1 MCCNKTQKLL
11 SELQQSD
18 KISILPDCILQFILS
33 LIPTK
38 DAVATCILSKRW
50 KFLWTS
56 IPIIDF
62 DDALLYTN
70 ADFWYPVEVTSFMNF
85 VERVLLLRDSSSIK
99 KFRLSCRVFF
109 SASRV
114 HAWVSAAV
122 MHDIEELDLCF
133 FVEKPFMLPLC
144 VFHSESLAVLKLQ
157 MNCELQL
164 PNCISFPSLKTLELC
179 LVTFVDDGSTEKLFS
194 NCPVLQELS
203 ILDCEWVKLMNVT
216 ISIPTL
222 KSLTIDDLPYY
233 GTFDVNGCRIKIDA
247 ENLTHLCYVGYLC
260 NELIPCYVPSLVKA
274 HIHIP
279 NLFENQKEVV
289 PRTAKL
295 LRGLQHVHSLRMST
309 RTIKSLFLAGNLLE
323 VPLFQKLTCLELTMK
338 IENLSVAGLLNF
350 LHCSPNLESL
360 HFFEGLELCMCSR
373 NNAWYLKAAPRCLVS
388 CLKKV
393 RFQNFSGINSEICF
407 LKYFLENALVLEG
420 MYIYSAKNTSRNQK
434 SQKELKTLLQSI
446 GRGSKNCIL
455 SFI

>member
-1 MCCNKTQKLL
+1 MYCNKNQKL
-11 SELQQSD
+11 SESKTD
-18 KISILPDCILQFILS
+18 RISSLPDCVLQFILS

-56 IPIIDF
+56 VPNIDF
-62 DDALLYTN
+62 DDAALYPN
-70 ADFWYPVEVTSFMNF
+70 ADFSYPIEVTRFMNF

-99 KFRLSCRVFF
+99 KFRLSCRVCF

-144 VFHSESLAVLKLQ
+144 VFDSKSLTVLKLQ

-164 PNCISFPSLKTLELC
+164 PNCISFPSLKRLDLC
-179 LVTFVDDGSTEKLFS
+179 LVTFLDDKSMDKLFS

-203 ILDCEWVKLMNVT
+203 ILDCEWVNLRDVM

-233 GTFDVNGCRIKIDA
+233 GTFDVNGCQIKIDA
-247 ENLTHLCYVGYLC
+247 ENLMHLSYTGYLC
-260 NELIPCYVPSLVKA
+260 NELIPCHVPSLFKA

-279 NLFENQKEVV
+279 NLFEDQKEVV

-309 RTIKSLFLAGNLLE
+309 RTIKSLFLAGSLLE
-323 VPLFQKLTCLELTMK
+323 VPIFQRLTCLELTMK
-338 IENLSVAGLLNF
+338 IENLSIAGLMNL
-350 LHCSPNLESL
+350 LHCSPNLESI
-360 HFFEGLELCMCSR
+360 HFFEGLQLCVCSDDD
-373 NNAWYLKAAPRCLVS
+373 AWYLKPAPRCLVS

-393 RFQNFSGINSEICF
+393 MFQNFRGYDSEICF
-407 LKYFLENALVLEG
+407 LKYFLENALVLER
-420 MYIYSAKNTSRNQK
+420 MYIYSAKNIK
-434 SQKELKTLLQSI
+434 GSQKRQKEVKMSLQSLDI
-446 GRGSKNCIL
+446 GSKSCVL
-455 SFI
+455 TFI

>member
-1 MCCNKTQKLL
+1 MSGKKNQKL
-11 SELQQSD
+11 SESKSD
-18 KISILPDCILQFILS
+18 KISGLPDCVLRYILS

-56 IPIIDF
+56 VPNIDF

-70 ADFWYPVEVTSFMNF
+70 ADFWYPVEVTRFMNF

-99 KFRLSCRVFF
+99 KFRLSCRVCF

-144 VFHSESLAVLKLQ
+144 VFCSKSLTVLKLQ

-179 LVTFVDDGSTEKLFS
+179 LFTFVDDESMEKLFS
-194 NCPVLQELS
+194 NCPVLEELS
-203 ILDCEWVKLMNVT
+203 ILDCEWVNLTNVT
-216 ISIPTL
+216 ICIPTL

-247 ENLTHLCYVGYLC
+247 ENLMHLSYSGYLC
-260 NELIPCYVPSLVKA
+260 NELIPFYVPSLVKA

-279 NLFENQKEVV
+279 NLFEDQKEVV

-295 LRGLQHVHSLRMST
+295 LRGLQHVHILRMST
-309 RTIKSLFLAGNLLE
+309 RTIKVNVHCICMYKFGICSLFFQAHHFIQALNYRVKYYLWSSFFGFQAFGLPINLGCDFYIN
-323 VPLFQKLTCLELTMK
+323 VGSCRIF
-338 IENLSVAGLLNF
+338 IDYRF
-350 LHCSPNLESL
+350 LM
-360 HFFEGLELCMCSR
+360 FF
-373 NNAWYLKAAPRCLVS
+373 V
-388 CLKKV
+388 
-393 RFQNFSGINSEICF
+393 I
-407 LKYFLENALVLEG
+407 
-420 MYIYSAKNTSRNQK
+420 
-434 SQKELKTLLQSI
+434 
-446 GRGSKNCIL
+446 IL
-455 SFI
+455 SLTSGKFSCPCQVSFLSG

>member
-1 MCCNKTQKLL
+1 MYCNKNQKL
-11 SELQQSD
+11 SESKTD
-18 KISILPDCILQFILS
+18 RISSLPDCVLQFILS

-56 IPIIDF
+56 VPNIDF
-62 DDALLYTN
+62 DDAALYPN
-70 ADFWYPVEVTSFMNF
+70 ADFSYPIEVTRFMNF

-99 KFRLSCRVFF
+99 KFRLSCRVCF

-144 VFHSESLAVLKLQ
+144 VFDSKSLTVLKLQ

-164 PNCISFPSLKTLELC
+164 PNCISFPSLKRLDLC
-179 LVTFVDDGSTEKLFS
+179 LVTFLDDKSMDKLFS

-203 ILDCEWVKLMNVT
+203 ILDCEWVNLRDVM

-233 GTFDVNGCRIKIDA
+233 GTFDVNGCQIKIDA
-247 ENLTHLCYVGYLC
+247 ENLMHLSYTGYLC
-260 NELIPCYVPSLVKA
+260 NELIPCHVPSLFKA

-279 NLFENQKEVV
+279 NLFEDQKEVV

-309 RTIKSLFLAGNLLE
+309 RTIKSLFLAGSLLE
-323 VPLFQKLTCLELTMK
+323 VPIFQRLTCLELTMK
-338 IENLSVAGLLNF
+338 IENLSIAGLMNL
-350 LHCSPNLESL
+350 LHCSPNLESI
-360 HFFEGLELCMCSR
+360 HFFELCVCSDDD
-373 NNAWYLKAAPRCLVS
+373 AWYLKPAPRCLVS

-393 RFQNFSGINSEICF
+393 MFQNFRGYDSEICF
-407 LKYFLENALVLEG
+407 LKYFLENALVLER
-420 MYIYSAKNTSRNQK
+420 MYIYSAKNIK
-434 SQKELKTLLQSI
+434 GSQKRQKEVKMSLQSLDI
-446 GRGSKNCIL
+446 GSKSCVL
-455 SFI
+455 TFI

>member
-1 MCCNKTQKLL
+1 MSGKKNQKL
-11 SELQQSD
+11 SESKSD
-18 KISILPDCILQFILS
+18 KISGLPDCVLRYILS

-56 IPIIDF
+56 VPNIDF

-70 ADFWYPVEVTSFMNF
+70 ADFWYPVEVTRFMNF

-99 KFRLSCRVFF
+99 KFRLSCRVCF

-144 VFHSESLAVLKLQ
+144 VFCSKSLTVLKLQ

-179 LVTFVDDGSTEKLFS
+179 LFTFVDDESMEKLFS
-194 NCPVLQELS
+194 NCPVLEELS
-203 ILDCEWVKLMNVT
+203 ILDCEWVNLTNVT
-216 ISIPTL
+216 ICIPTL

-247 ENLTHLCYVGYLC
+247 ENLMHLSYSGYLC
-260 NELIPCYVPSLVKA
+260 NELIPFYVPSLVKA

-279 NLFENQKEVV
+279 NLFEDQKEVV

-295 LRGLQHVHSLRMST
+295 LRGLQHVHILRMST

-338 IENLSVAGLLNF
+338 IENLSIAGLMNL
-350 LHCSPNLESL
+350 LHCLPNLESL
-360 HFFEGLELCMCSR
+360 HFCEGLELCMCSQD
-373 NNAWYLKAAPRCLVS
+373 NAWYIKPAPRCLVS
-388 CLKKV
+388 CLKNI
-393 RFQNFSGINSEICF
+393 RFQNFRGYDLEICF
-407 LKYFLENALVLEG
+407 LKYFLENALVLER
-420 MYIYSAKNTSRNQK
+420 MYIYSAKNTKGSQK
-434 SQKELKTLLQSI
+434 SQKELNAMLQSFD
-446 GRGSKNCIL
+446 RGSKNCIL
-455 SFI
+455 CFI

>member
-1 MCCNKTQKLL
+1 MYCNKNQKL
-11 SELQQSD
+11 SESKTD
-18 KISILPDCILQFILS
+18 RISSLPDCVLQFILS

-56 IPIIDF
+56 VPNIDF
-62 DDALLYTN
+62 DDAALYPN
-70 ADFWYPVEVTSFMNF
+70 ADFSYPIEVTRFMNF

-99 KFRLSCRVFF
+99 KFRLSCRVCF

-144 VFHSESLAVLKLQ
+144 VFDSKSLTVLKLQ

-164 PNCISFPSLKTLELC
+164 PNCISFPSLKRLDLC
-179 LVTFVDDGSTEKLFS
+179 LVTFLDDKSMDKLFS

-203 ILDCEWVKLMNVT
+203 ILDCEWVNLRDVM

-233 GTFDVNGCRIKIDA
+233 GTFDVNGCQIKIDA
-247 ENLTHLCYVGYLC
+247 ENLMHLSYTGYLC
-260 NELIPCYVPSLVKA
+260 NELIPCHVPSLFKA

-279 NLFENQKEVV
+279 NLFEDQKEVV

-309 RTIKSLFLAGNLLE
+309 RTIKVSAPLALKFAEIVEKMINIYIYFVIFPPVNCWFIFYSLAKSLFLAGSLLE
-323 VPLFQKLTCLELTMK
+323 VPIFQRLTCLELTMK
-338 IENLSVAGLLNF
+338 IENLSIAGLMNL
-350 LHCSPNLESL
+350 LHCSPNLESI
-360 HFFEGLELCMCSR
+360 HFFEVG
-373 NNAWYLKAAPRCLVS
+373 P
-388 CLKKV
+388 
-393 RFQNFSGINSEICF
+393 
-407 LKYFLENALVLEG
+407 
-420 MYIYSAKNTSRNQK
+420 
-434 SQKELKTLLQSI
+434 
-446 GRGSKNCIL
+446 
-455 SFI
+455 